1 MNNFSNSKVEKRK
14 DLLMYMAN
22 KNPQAMYAAMSM
34 TVPTTLGE
42 VGDDA
47 QTALNEA
54 AASESWFDKIVKAAS
69 AVGLIITQRDIAKI
83 NLERVK
89 QGKEPLSTDVTG
101 TAINLG
107 IAAET
112 RKVLVWTAVGLGGL
126 LALVLLRKK
135 R

>member
-1 MNNFSNSKVEKRK
+1 
-14 DLLMYMAN
+14 
-22 KNPQAMYAAMSM
+22 MSM